1 MLEVNMSERLDDLF
15 FLNED
20 KKLIEQLK
28 IMKQMKETKEN
39 LAKVSGI
46 KNELILEKLVALNIR
61 PETLASLSLVPLVE
75 VAWADGTV
83 DEKEAKAVLV
93 SAEKMGFSKDS
104 PDYEILLNWMTHRP
118 SNELLDAWIHYIRGL
133 CEELSDEERS
143 ELKNNLIENARNIAN
158 ASGGFLGFGNKI
170 SESEAAILEKLEKAF
185 DN

>member
-46 KNELILEKLVALNIR
+46 KNELILEKLVALNVR

-75 VAWADGTV
+75 VAWADGAV
-83 DEKEAKAVLV
+83 DEREAKAVLA
-93 SAEKMGFSKDS
+93 SAEKMGFLKGRA
-104 PDYEILLNWMTHRP
+104 DYEILLNWMNHRP
-118 SNELLDAWIHYIRGL
+118 SDELLDAWIHYIQGL

-143 ELKNNLIENARNIAN
+143 ELKKDLIENARNIAN
-158 ASGGFLGFGNKI
+158 ASGGFLGLGNKV

-185 DN
+185 D